1 MFLMQ
6 GSHRG
11 SHGESIELRT
21 ATGIFLGMFR
31 QGPKLPTFG
40 AGASSDES
48 SESAA
53 GRQYMSAQVIFTSCC
68 LPLRLSVLRA
78 GCVAC
83 SSIDGP
89 AISMFRARALL
100 SWGSFFVFFPV
111 WGFFCIRISPN
122 PIGAVLELF
131 RTSNAHP
138 IISYFSAKRIYL
150 ASFLEKSNLRLKSVV
165 AAGILGQY
173 YTDLTNC
180 QFRC

>member
-1 MFLMQ
+1 MVSPSSFARPQVSFLACLGRDPSYQ
-6 GSHRG
+6 PLGLGHRRMNRLSRQLVANTCQHRLYLHLAVCLYVCLSSAQDAWRAPALMAQPYRCLG
-11 SHGESIELRT
+11 RARSYRG
-21 ATGIFLGMFR
+21 GPFLFFF
-31 QGPKLPTFG
+31 PFG
-40 AGASSDES
+40 A
-48 SESAA
+48 
-53 GRQYMSAQVIFTSCC
+53 
-68 LPLRLSVLRA
+68 
-78 GCVAC
+78 
-83 SSIDGP
+83 
-89 AISMFRARALL
+89 
-100 SWGSFFVFFPV
+100 FFVSENAK
-111 WGFFCIRISPN
+111 ISPN